1 MKPQELA
8 PDARPRQSSSK
19 SNELWYSRLTVTKAD
34 SKGGERHKKA
44 KPPQGGGL
52 NGGAQKPRSANFSI
66 SSAVDLVL
74 PPPCPF
80 DQEKTHRCEQVKC
93 VLVWPI
99 KLHWTSP
106 GCTPNQTGSDSLP
119 RDERR
124 TRALEKQNPA
134 RR

>member
-34 SKGGERHKKA
+34 SKGGERPKKA

-66 SSAVDLVL
+66 SSAVDPVLSSPSPYEQEKSAFVRTEEVCLGLAHHKMSGPALGANPSTPAVFL
-74 PPPCPF
+74 PP
-80 DQEKTHRCEQVKC
+80 D
-93 VLVWPI
+93 
-99 KLHWTSP
+99 
-106 GCTPNQTGSDSLP
+106 D
-119 RDERR
+119 RR
-124 TRALEKQNPA
+124 N
-134 RR
+134 